1 MAQSNSEEDINT
13 PALLHLPPQINS
25 LFSLFSSLGLS
36 VCRVCVCFRYLS
48 QFGMR
53 ALQLH
58 ADQTRW
64 RDKEG
69 GWEERPVETKRESSW
84 RVLALNW
91 IVFLVSSIRSSRPN
105 PPLSRPAFLC
115 VFIYIYKPV
124 CGRDCYH
131 TLNNYHCQAGHY

>member
-1 MAQSNSEEDINT
+1 MFEMWHKAIVKKTSTLQHSFICPLRST
-13 PALLHLPPQINS
+13 V
-25 LFSLFSSLGLS
+25 SSPSFPLWVFL
-36 VCRVCVCFRYLS
+36 CAVCVCFRYLS

-115 VFIYIYKPV
+115 VFIYIYISLCVWEGLLSHP
-124 CGRDCYH
+124 
-131 TLNNYHCQAGHY
+131 